1 MKKKQMEK
9 SKKILKRYFDSVK
22 KNQEQ
27 FSDKSPKIPLA
38 IPPYDWEEVN
48 ESLDSLLNMQTTMG
62 KKVELFEKKFAK
74 YLGVKYALMV
84 NSGSSANLVGLSIL
98 TNQGISKK
106 RIKKN
111 DEIITPAVTWATT
124 VYPIINV
131 GAKPVFVD
139 VEKETYNI
147 DPEKIE
153 KAITKKTKAIFIV
166 HLLGNPC
173 NMTKIQKIAKKH
185 DLQII
190 EDACE
195 AHGAEFNG
203 KKVGTFGILSTFS
216 FFASHHITTMEG
228 GMIATNSEEVYE
240 LGKSIRTFGWSRELK
255 NKERL
260 KKNNPDI
267 DSRFLFVNTGYNL
280 RPTELQGAFGI
291 HQIKKLDK
299 LVRIKISNAKYWNN
313 KLKKYEKY
321 FILPTINEKYKN
333 TFLSYP
339 ITVKKNSF
347 FTKNELV
354 NYLEKKGIETRPVM
368 AGNIVEQPV
377 TRMFK
382 YKVVGSLKNSEFIM
396 RNSFLIGNHQG
407 IKKLHRR
414 YVLKNI
420 IEFVEGKISELE

>member
-1 MKKKQMEK
+1 MNKKQMIK
-9 SKKILKRYFDSVK
+9 SKKLLKEYFDTIK
-22 KNQEQ
+22 NNQEV
-27 FSDKSPKIPLA
+27 FSEKKPRIPLA
-38 IPPYDWEEVN
+38 IPPYDWEEVS

-98 TNQGISKK
+98 TNQGMGKN

-124 VYPIINV
+124 VYPIVNV

-173 NMTKIQKIAKKH
+173 NMSKIQKIAKKYN
-185 DLQII
+185 LQII
-190 EDACE
+190 EDTCE

-203 KKVGTFGILSTFS
+203 KKTGTFGILSTFS

-228 GMIATNSEEVYE
+228 GMIATNSEEIYE
-240 LGKSIRTFGWSRELK
+240 LGKSIRTFGWTRELK
-255 NKERL
+255 NKEFF

-299 LVRIKISNAKYWNN
+299 LVRIKISNARYWNN
-313 KLKKYEKY
+313 KLKKYEEF
-321 FILPTINEKYKN
+321 FIFPVTNQKYKN

-339 ITVKKNSF
+339 LTVKENRF

-354 NYLEKKGIETRPVM
+354 NYLEKKGIETRPIM

-377 TRMFK
+377 TKMLDYR
-382 YKVVGSLKNSEFIM
+382 VVGNLKNSEFIM

-407 IKKLHRR
+407 IKKQQRD
-414 YVLKNI
+414 YVLKSI
-420 IEFVEGKISELE
+420 IEFVETKLGKS